1 MSQARPVYLK
11 PTRNAWGL
19 IGPIPTG
26 RLKKASID
34 ALVANSRLASGA
46 VSQSPSYA
54 VVTNCTYDGFCYN
67 VNDVVRH
74 TGESAPRIHFDEA
87 WYAYARFHPLY
98 QSRYAMDAEETPNR
112 PTLFA
117 VQSTH
122 KMLPS
127 LSMASMIHVK
137 KSDRAPLNFDD
148 FNDAFMMHGTTS
160 PYYPIIASIDVAV
173 SMMEGESGYSL
184 VQESI
189 EEAIA
194 FRKAVVSVK
203 RQLESRKVVTHG
215 SSMCFSQPKCR
226 TAILGSD
233 TVLKRHP
240 YRC

>member
-1 MSQARPVYLK
+1 
-11 PTRNAWGL
+11 
-19 IGPIPTG
+19 
-26 RLKKASID
+26 
-34 ALVANSRLASGA
+34 
-46 VSQSPSYA
+46 
-54 VVTNCTYDGFCYN
+54 
-67 VNDVVRH
+67 
-74 TGESAPRIHFDEA
+74 
-87 WYAYARFHPLY
+87 
-98 QSRYAMDAEETPNR
+98 
-112 PTLFA
+112 TLFA

-203 RQLESRKVVTHG
+203 RQLQEQEGGDAWFFDVL
-215 SSMCFSQPKCR
+215 QP
-226 TAILGSD
+226 TEVQDSD
-233 TVLKRHP
+233 SGQRYSFEEAPVSLLSHSA
-240 YRC
+240 

>member
-1 MSQARPVYLK
+1 
-11 PTRNAWGL
+11 
-19 IGPIPTG
+19 
-26 RLKKASID
+26 
-34 ALVANSRLASGA
+34 
-46 VSQSPSYA
+46 
-54 VVTNCTYDGFCYN
+54 
-67 VNDVVRH
+67 
-74 TGESAPRIHFDEA
+74 
-87 WYAYARFHPLY
+87 
-98 QSRYAMDAEETPNR
+98 MDAEETPNR

-203 RQLESRKVVTHG
+203 RQLGSRKVVTPG